1 MELTGDDS
9 MGKKLDGH
17 SLLPLITEKQISM
30 ERSFFWHFPIYLQG
44 YDIKDNEN
52 RDSLFRTR
60 PGSVIRKGD
69 WKLHYYF
76 EDKDA
81 ELYNLK
87 DDIGERNNL
96 AEINLNKKQEL
107 FDELNAWWDETDA
120 PIPTAI
126 NPLYEPV
133 LK

>member
-1 MELTGDDS
+1 L
-9 MGKKLDGH
+9 K
-17 SLLPLITEKQISM
+17 

-76 EDKDA
+76 ENNDV
-81 ELYNLK
+81 EVFNLK
-87 DDIGERNNL
+87 DDIEERNNL
-96 AEINLNKKQEL
+96 AEVNKVKKQEL
-107 FDELNAWWDETDA
+107 LDELKVWWKKTNA
-120 PIPTAI
+120 PIPTEV
-126 NPLYEPV
+126 NPVYEAR
-133 LK
+133 LN

>member
-1 MELTGDDS
+1 
-9 MGKKLDGH
+9 
-17 SLLPLITEKQISM
+17 
-30 ERSFFWHFPIYLQG
+30 
-44 YDIKDNEN
+44 
-52 RDSLFRTR
+52 
-60 PGSVIRKGD
+60 VIRKGD

-96 AEINLNKKQEL
+96 AEIHLDKKQEL

-126 NPLYEPV
+126 NPLYKPV